1 MKGLLRFFSH
11 IPNLLAVA
19 IIVLYT
25 LVAIAAPRL
34 APPQNP
40 ENPAPFK
47 VATVDTATSRLI
59 PLPPQP
65 GLLLGTT
72 PGRLD
77 VFYTLVWGTRSALRF
92 GLTVALTTA
101 CVGIS
106 IGAVSAYIGGPVN
119 RLTLRITDAF
129 LTFPVIA
136 GAAMFRLVLYPV
148 DQQVSITP
156 LQSLLTS
163 LEIEPVML
171 TLILFSWMP
180 YVRIVNAEIAKLKQV
195 AYVQAARSIGAG
207 HLRLILR
214 HLLPNAISPAIVLI
228 GRDIGSMVILQAA
241 FTFIGIGEG
250 SPWGYLLAVGRDWII
265 GPGASLVQYWWVYL
279 PVTLALIFFGIGWNL
294 LADGL
299 NNALNPRKP
308 HQRLW

>member
-1 MKGLLRFFSH
+1 MKSLPRFFSR
-11 IPNLLAVA
+11 IQNLLAVA
-19 IIVLYT
+19 IIVLYIF
-25 LVAIAAPRL
+25 VAIAAPRL
-34 APPQNP
+34 APPQDP
-40 ENPAPFK
+40 ENPSPFRVAS
-47 VATVDTATSRLI
+47 VATTTSRHI
-59 PLPPQP
+59 PLPPAP
-65 GLLLGTT
+65 DLPLGTT

-101 CVGIS
+101 CVGIA

-119 RLTLRITDAF
+119 RLTLRITDTF

-136 GAAMFRLVLYPV
+136 GAALFRLVLYPV
-148 DQQVSITP
+148 DQQVSMTP
-156 LQSLLTS
+156 IQSLLSS
-163 LEIEPVML
+163 LGMEPVML

-180 YVRIVNAEIAKLKQV
+180 YARMVNAEIAKLKQV
-195 AYVQAARSIGAG
+195 AYVQAARSVGAG

-214 HLLPNAISPAIVLI
+214 HLLPNAISPAVVLV
-228 GRDIGSMVILQAA
+228 GRDIGGMVILQAA
-241 FTFIGIGEG
+241 FTFIGIGGG

-265 GPGASLVQYWWVYL
+265 GPSASLLKYWWVYL

-299 NNALNPRKP
+299 NSALNPHRS

>member
-1 MKGLLRFFSH
+1 MKSLLRFFSH

-19 IIVLYT
+19 IIVLYA

-34 APPQNP
+34 APQDPKNP
-40 ENPAPFK
+40 GPFK
-47 VATVDTATSRLI
+47 MADVDNTTSRHI

-65 GLLLGTT
+65 GLPLGTA

-77 VFYTLVWGTRSALRF
+77 VFYTLIWGARSALRF

-101 CVGIS
+101 CIGIS
-106 IGAVSAYIGGPVN
+106 IGAVSAYIGGPFN
-119 RLTLRITDAF
+119 RLTMRITDAF

-148 DQQVSITP
+148 DQQASITP
-156 LQSLLTS
+156 LQSLLIS
-163 LEIEPVML
+163 LKIEPVML

-180 YVRIVNAEIAKLKQV
+180 YVRIINAEITKLKQV

-214 HLLPNAISPAIVLI
+214 HLLPNVISPAIVLV

-241 FTFIGIGEG
+241 FTFIGMGGG
-250 SPWGYLLAVGRDWII
+250 SPWGTMLALGRDWII
-265 GPGASLVQYWWVYL
+265 GPGGGVVQYWWVYL

-299 NNALNPRKP
+299 NSALNPRKP

>member
-1 MKGLLRFFSH
+1 MKSLLRFFSH

-19 IIVLYT
+19 IVALYI
-25 LVAIAAPRL
+25 LAAIAAPWL

-40 ENPAPFK
+40 EDPAPFK
-47 VATVDTATSRLI
+47 MTTVDTTTSRHI

-65 GLLLGTT
+65 GLPLGTT

-77 VFYTLVWGTRSALRF
+77 VFYTLVWGTRSALRS
-92 GLTVALTTA
+92 GLTIALATA
-101 CVGIS
+101 CIGIT

-136 GAAMFRLVLYPV
+136 GAALFRLVLYPV
-148 DQQVSITP
+148 DQQASLTP
-156 LQSLLTS
+156 IQSLLTS
-163 LEIEPVML
+163 LDIDPVML

-180 YVRIVNAEIAKLKQV
+180 YVRIVNAEVTKLKQV
-195 AYVQAARSIGAG
+195 AYVQASRSIGAG

-214 HLLPNAISPAIVLI
+214 HLLPNAISPAIVLA
-228 GRDIGSMVILQAA
+228 GRDVGSMVILQAA
-241 FTFIGIGEG
+241 FTFIGIGAG

-265 GPGASLVQYWWVYL
+265 GPGGGVVQYWWVYL

-299 NNALNPRKP
+299 NSALNPRKP